1 MKKFAI
7 TSLALLTLA
16 GCSAVTTKI
25 KVDDTLKQQPELAV
39 KTSGMFWGLGRSG
52 NFDMAGL
59 YKGDYSRDKS
69 NTWWMPIDDVNAE
82 LVARVIK
89 VSDDQTW
96 NLMCSGGYTGVNFG
110 GISVGSSDPY
120 TCQIL
125 AGEKNIGKVELR
137 DKSGAIKLG
146 TTKEVE
152 GFIEMNNIRYQLT
165 SDHQIEGSFM
175 KTDNPSG
182 FHVSQDGKRVAA
194 IYTNGSISL
203 QMLPNLTANQ
213 KDVLAV
219 ATIASAMSWRADA
232 DNE

>member
-1 MKKFAI
+1 MEPYVQRW
-7 TSLALLTLA
+7 LYR
-16 GCSAVTTKI
+16 C
-25 KVDDTLKQQPELAV
+25 ELWRDFRWFV
-39 KTSGMFWGLGRSG
+39 RP
-52 NFDMAGL
+52 L
-59 YKGDYSRDKS
+59 YLPD
-69 NTWWMPIDDVNAE
+69 
-82 LVARVIK
+82 
-89 VSDDQTW
+89 
-96 NLMCSGGYTGVNFG
+96 
-110 GISVGSSDPY
+110 
-120 TCQIL
+120 L